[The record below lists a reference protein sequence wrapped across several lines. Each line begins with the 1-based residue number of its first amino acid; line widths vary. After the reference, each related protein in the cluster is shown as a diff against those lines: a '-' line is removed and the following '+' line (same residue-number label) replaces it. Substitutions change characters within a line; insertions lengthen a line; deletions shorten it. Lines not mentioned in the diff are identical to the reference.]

1 MIGVGIVFLVVFVS
15 FIAAF
20 RRDMAGTDAFWLV
33 FGLPHLALAVFAVER
48 LYRDGKLR
56 ERLTPRGG
64 DISIGALT
72 GLALLAASWAVRAS
86 LTPTGSPRQAW
97 LFWLYAQL
105 GDPDRVQQSVILTVT
120 LCAIAVMEE
129 LIWRGYVLERMTA
142 HFGERRGWVFTAV
155 LYSLATLPTAYTLRD
170 PVAGLNPLLI
180 MAALGCGIVWTFMAA
195 RFKRLLPVIVSHV
208 AFTYFSAVQFRWPV

>member
-1 MIGVGIVFLVVFVS
+1 MIGVGIVFLVVFAS

-20 RRDMAGTDAFWLV
+20 RRDMAGTDAFWWV

-48 LYRDGKLR
+48 LHRDGRLR

-72 GLALLAASWAVRAS
+72 ALALLAASWAVRAS

-105 GDPDRVQQSVILTVT
+105 GDPDRVQQSVILTGT
-120 LCAIAVMEE
+120 LCAIAVAEE
-129 LIWRGYVLERMTA
+129 LIWRGYVLDRMTA
-142 HFGERRGWVFTAV
+142 RFGERRGWVFTAV

-170 PVAGLNPLLI
+170 PMAGPNPLLI
-180 MAALGCGIVWTFMAA
+180 MAAFGCGIVWTFMAA